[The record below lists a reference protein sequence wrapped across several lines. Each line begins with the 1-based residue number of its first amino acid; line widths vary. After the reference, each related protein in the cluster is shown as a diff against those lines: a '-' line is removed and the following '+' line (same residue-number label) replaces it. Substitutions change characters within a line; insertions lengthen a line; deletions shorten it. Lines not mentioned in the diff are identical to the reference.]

1 MSTHTTNAIVQTSKL
16 VALGDAIRAKTGGSS
31 EMTIDEMATAVSN
44 IPEDQSDYLMRQFGL
59 MVSAQGNNTYAY
71 GGIFNNP
78 YVTKIV
84 CGLQS
89 NYLAKELR
97 FPNAS
102 GAMGSNALNG
112 CSNVLV
118 VDIGSTTSITT
129 QSFRSCSKMQ
139 ALIIRTSSV
148 CEISVA
154 ISSAFYGSSFNS
166 DKNGCTLYVPQS
178 LITSYQA
185 DSKWAE
191 LLALNSNNQI
201 LPIEGSPYEL

>member
-31 EMTIDEMATAVSN
+31 EMTIDEMATAVAN
-44 IPEDQSDYLMRQFGL
+44 IPEDQSDYLMRQFG
-59 MVSAQGNNTYAY
+59 MVVSATGSITYAY
-71 GGIFNNP
+71 DGLFNNP
-78 YVTKIV
+78 YVTRIV
-84 CGLQS
+84 YGLQS
-89 NYLAKELR
+89 NSLARELR

-112 CSNVLV
+112 CMNVLI

-148 CEISVA
+148 CVIDVA
-154 ISSAFYGSSFNS
+154 VSNAFYGSSFNS

-178 LITSYQA
+178 LISSYQA
-185 DSKWAE
+185 DSKWSE

-201 LPIEGSPYEL
+201 LAIEGSPYEL